1 VKITLIGASGF
12 LGGAII
18 GKLRAEGHQLHLVG
32 RKRPARLAEGI
43 GFSAWPEDA
52 DDPPADALA
61 GTDAIVNLAGE
72 PVAQRWTPEVMK
84 RIRSSRVDRT
94 LQLAEALAGEPARP
108 GVYVSASAIGFYGA
122 RGDETLTETSPPGKG
137 YLADVCV
144 EWERAADFVET
155 LGVRTVKLRIGIALG
170 RGGGALEAMVPL
182 FRAGVGGKLGSG
194 KQWMSWIH
202 ADDVA
207 GLVSFALGHNAA
219 SGAWNATAPHPVTN
233 AEFTKALAKAL
244 HRPALFTVPEFV
256 LRLKYGEMASVMLAS
271 QRVLPEAALR
281 AGYTFLYPELPAALA
296 SLGL

>member
-1 VKITLIGASGF
+1 MKITLIGASGF
-12 LGGAII
+12 LGGAIVR
-18 GKLRAEGHQLHLVG
+18 KLRAEGHQLHLVG
-32 RKRPARLAEGI
+32 RKRPVDLAEGM
-43 GFSAWPEDA
+43 GFSAWPEDS
-52 DDPPADALA
+52 DEPPADALA
-61 GTDAIVNLAGE
+61 GAEAIVNLAGE

-94 LQLAEALAGEPARP
+94 LQLAEALAGRP
-108 GVYVSASAIGFYGA
+108 VRPTVYVAASAIGFYGP
-122 RGDETLTETSPPGKG
+122 RGDEALTESSAPGRG

-170 RGGGALEAMVPL
+170 PGGGALKEMVPP

-202 ADDVA
+202 ADDIA
-207 GLVSFALGHNAA
+207 GLASFALAHGAA
-219 SGAWNATAPHPVTN
+219 TGVWNATAPHPVTN
-233 AEFTKALAKAL
+233 AEFTKALARAL
-244 HRPALFTVPEFV
+244 HRPALFTVPEFA
-256 LRLKYGEMASVMLAS
+256 LRLKYGDMAAVMMAS

-296 SLGL
+296 SLRL

>member
-1 VKITLIGASGF
+1 MRITLIGASGF
-12 LGGAII
+12 LGGSIVR
-18 GKLRAEGHQLHLVG
+18 KLGAEGHQLHLVG
-32 RKRPARLAEGI
+32 RKRPAELAEGI
-43 GFSAWPEDA
+43 EFSAWPEEA
-52 DDPPADALA
+52 DEPPPDALA
-61 GTDAIVNLAGE
+61 GAEAIVNLAGE

-84 RIRSSRVDRT
+84 RIRLSRVDRT
-94 LQLAEALAGEPARP
+94 LQLAEALAGQPSRPA
-108 GVYVSASAIGFYGA
+108 VYVAASAIGFYGP
-122 RGDETLTETSPPGKG
+122 RGDEALNEASPPGRG

-144 EWERAADFVET
+144 EWERAAEFVET

-170 RGGGALEAMVPL
+170 AGGGALKEMAPP

-202 ADDVA
+202 SDDVA
-207 GLVSFALGHNAA
+207 GLVSFALAHNAA

-244 HRPALFTVPEFV
+244 HRPALFTVPEFA
-256 LRLKYGEMASVMLAS
+256 LRLKYGDMAGVMMAS

-296 SLGL
+296 SLRL